1 MSLLLERHVVR
12 CPYNRAQQYLAESIA
27 ARAASGEKSLLTL
40 TVSGPGLELI
50 KDVVVT
56 FGAGVDPMHFDE
68 PWKIHWEPQYGPY
81 PEFDGELV
89 VRADENYSSSLLE
102 LRGTYRPPGGVLG
115 AAFDWALGARIA
127 TATARALLK
136 RVGDEMEQ
144 RYQQEE
150 QAKRSTTA

>member
-1 MSLLLERHVVR
+1 MSLLLERHIVR
-12 CPYNRAQQYLAESIA
+12 CPYNRAQHYLAESIA

-40 TVSGPGLELI
+40 TVLGPGLELI

-56 FGAGVDPMHFDE
+56 FGAAVDPMHFDE
-68 PWKIHWEPQYGPY
+68 PWKIHWEPQHGPY
-81 PEFDGELV
+81 PEFDGELT
-89 VRADENYSSSLLE
+89 VRADEDYSSSLLE